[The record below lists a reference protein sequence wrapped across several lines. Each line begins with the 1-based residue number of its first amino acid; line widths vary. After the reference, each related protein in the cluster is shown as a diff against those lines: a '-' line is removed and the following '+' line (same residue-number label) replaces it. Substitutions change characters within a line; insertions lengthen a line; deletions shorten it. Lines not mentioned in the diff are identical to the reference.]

1 MLGGSLLSDK
11 TTVCVEGNIGCGKT
25 TMLKLFKDQ
34 VPGVEVLTEPVCKW
48 QNVRGHNTLGLM
60 YEDPH
65 RWSFAFQSYL
75 QLTMLQNHTFPSKQP
90 LKLMERSLFSAR
102 HVFVENL
109 YRSNKMSDAEYA
121 IINEWFDW
129 IFENMNLNVDRIIY
143 LRTSPQK
150 CYERIK
156 KRCRSEE
163 NCIPLEYLQQIHN
176 LHEEWLMGGSK
187 SNPNSNVVVV
197 DADQPLEEMEE
208 IYFKDDATLLHV
220 ERIIEVQS

>member
-1 MLGGSLLSDK
+1 MSDSRNSK
-11 TTVCVEGNIGCGKT
+11 ATICVEGNIGCGKT
-25 TMLKLFKDQ
+25 TMLEMFQEQ
-34 VPGVEVLTEPVCKW
+34 VPYGVEVLTEPVSKW

-60 YEDPH
+60 YEDPA

-75 QLTMLQNHTFPSKQP
+75 QLTMLQNHTCPTKQP

-129 IFENMNLNVDRIIY
+129 IFVNLNLNVDQIIY

-156 KRCRSEE
+156 KRCRNEE
-163 NCIPLEYLQQIHN
+163 NCIPLEYLQQIHD
-176 LHEEWLMGGSK
+176 LHEEWLIEGSTI
-187 SNPNSNVVVV
+187 NTNSNVIVV
-197 DADQPLEEMEE
+197 DADQSLEQMEE
-208 IYFKDDATLLHV
+208 IYFKDDAKILNYDHL
-220 ERIIEVQS
+220 IKVQS